1 MNEWGV
7 VGVLIA
13 LVGFVFTLV
22 KPVVVL
28 NTTITEL
35 TQIVKRLQSD
45 VEELTTRNSS
55 AHARLF
61 DRIEKDEK
69 DIANHETRLTILE
82 KKEVPR

>member
-22 KPVVVL
+22 KPILTL
-28 NTTITEL
+28 NTTITQL
-35 TQIVKRLQSD
+35 TEIVKRLQSD

-55 AHARLF
+55 AHARIF
-61 DRIEKDEK
+61 DRLEKDEK
-69 DIANHETRLTILE
+69 DLANHEMRITVLE
-82 KKEVPR
+82 KKEVPK